1 MPIDPKKCC
10 GMHSLE
16 KEKSGECCQNE
27 KQEDAEQETYEYS
40 PKIHELA
47 KAYPNKTYRE
57 LEKELNE

>member
-1 MPIDPKKCC
+1 MSIDPKKCC

-27 KQEDAEQETYEYS
+27 KQGTT
-40 PKIHELA
+40 KIHELA
-47 KAYPNKTYRE
+47 KEYPNKTYRE